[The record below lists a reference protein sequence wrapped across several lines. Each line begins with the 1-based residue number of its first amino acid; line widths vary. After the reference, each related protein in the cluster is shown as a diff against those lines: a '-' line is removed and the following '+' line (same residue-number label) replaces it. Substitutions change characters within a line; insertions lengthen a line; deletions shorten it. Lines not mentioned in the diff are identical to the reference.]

1 MSVAEIT
8 RNALTLPPEDRAALA
23 AGLLDSLD
31 GVAETDDVEAAWS
44 REIAGRLD
52 DVRGGRVRT
61 VSWEDA
67 AAMIRADERPDV

>member
-23 AGLLDSLD
+23 AGLLESLD
-31 GVAETDDVEAAWS
+31 GDAETDDVEAAWS
-44 REIAGRLD
+44 REIASRLD